1 MKLEMFS
8 LYDSLNGFF
17 DPAIS
22 ANNANDFIRNIQ
34 LSLENKETRNY
45 KYRNDL
51 SIYHVG
57 SFDTDTGVIVPL
69 QEPSRV
75 CYMKELVKPEE
86 VFDKRKFIE
95 ELKSVLGVK

>member
-8 LYDSLNGFF
+8 LYDSLNCFF

-57 SFDTDTGVIVPL
+57 SFETDTGEIIPL
-69 QEPSRV
+69 SEPQRIA
-75 CYMKELVKPEE
+75 YMKELVKPEVE
-86 VFDKRKFIE
+86 MDKRKFIE
-95 ELKSVLGVK
+95 ELKALLGSK